1 MRKIFLILINCAI
14 TLVMFNYLV
23 NFELNYFYKISLLIF
38 LQVVFLIQLYNVDKK
53 FFKSSF
59 LSKPKHIWI
68 YLVSV
73 FPIYLYSSFSPDIT
87 NFIKVPFY
95 KIIGDFFKAATLE
108 EILIRLLVFILLFKL
123 INKYRFNKKNI
134 LISLFFSSFIFGILH
149 LNNMTIDTN
158 FAFRQVYTSFCVG
171 CLLATIFIK
180 TGNIIALFII
190 HFLMNF
196 LGEIQASISTLFV
209 TSQIEGIIETV
220 LFFVIFGSPLILSIF
235 ILYKLKYKHAIKISH
250 INIKEYY

>member
-1 MRKIFLILINCAI
+1 MRKIFLILINCI
-14 TLVMFNYLV
+14 FTLVIFNSFPHLEIS
-23 NFELNYFYKISLLIF
+23 FFYKISLIIF
-38 LQVVFLIQLYNVDKK
+38 LQLLFLIQLYYLDKK

-68 YLVSV
+68 YLVSF

-95 KIIGDFFKAATLE
+95 KIIGEFFKAATLE
-108 EILIRLLVFILLFKL
+108 EILIRLLVFILLFQFV
-123 INKYRFNKKNI
+123 NEYRFSKKNI
-134 LISLFFSSFIFGILH
+134 LISLFVSSFIFGILH
-149 LNNMTIDTN
+149 LNNITIDTK

-196 LGEIQASISTLFV
+196 LGEIQASISNLFI
-209 TSQIEGIIETV
+209 TSPIEGIIETV
-220 LFFVIFGSPLILSIF
+220 LFFVIFGSPLFLSIF

-250 INIKEYY
+250 VNIEEYY